1 MTDDERK
8 QEGADEEIEDLEA
21 PAEAQ
26 EDVAGG
32 LDAEL
37 DARCKATA
45 RKWCPPKP
53 TYCSQPTCKTTAVHE
68 V

>member
-8 QEGADEEIEDLEA
+8 QEGADEEIEDLEP

-26 EDVAGG
+26 SDVAGG
-32 LDAEL
+32 LDAAL
-37 DARCKATA
+37 DAKCKYTT
-45 RKWCPPKP
+45 RNWCPPKP

-68 V
+68 I